1 MHSNYPKPW
10 LFFGLA
16 IGWTWLFLIPA
27 IPLSQE
33 ETSGLVP
40 VLRILAGAGP
50 AIAAISLLYSRDGRQ
65 ERQDY
70 WRRLVDF
77 RRIPLAW
84 LGVTLLTVPAI
95 TLLAA
100 MIDQALGG
108 EGLQLEAA
116 ADILGRPLA
125 IVPFAL
131 FILIFGPL
139 PEELGWRGYAL
150 GKLQERWNALAATL
164 ILGCAWVLWH
174 LPLFFIT
181 GTFQNTFGPGTLS
194 FWIFNLSL
202 VVSSVLYTWIFNN
215 TGSSTVSAI
224 LFHFSQN
231 FTGELFEL
239 STRAELVS
247 FALTGVLA
255 LLVIMVWGPKAL
267 ADGEALRMPSKT

>member
-239 STRAELVS
+239 STRAELLS